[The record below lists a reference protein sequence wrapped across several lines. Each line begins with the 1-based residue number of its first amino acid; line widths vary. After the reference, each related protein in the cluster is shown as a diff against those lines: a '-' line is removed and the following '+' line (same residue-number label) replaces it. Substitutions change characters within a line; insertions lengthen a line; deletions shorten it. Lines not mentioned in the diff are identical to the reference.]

1 MSTGAENASRTLD
14 ISATVGRR
22 NDAWINFIHGSAPS
36 GKCFLSDHEIKK
48 QRSFA
53 NLDLFGSVTGTVLM
67 PKGIAICLGD

>member
-1 MSTGAENASRTLD
+1 MLGL
-14 ISATVGRR
+14 ISSK
-22 NDAWINFIHGSAPS
+22 DQPPS